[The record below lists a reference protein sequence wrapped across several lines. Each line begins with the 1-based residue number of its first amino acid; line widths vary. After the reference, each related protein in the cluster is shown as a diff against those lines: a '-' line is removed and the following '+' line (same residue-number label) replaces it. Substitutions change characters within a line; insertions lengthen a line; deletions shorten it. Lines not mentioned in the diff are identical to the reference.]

1 MDEVWD
7 FIEKNYSKRD
17 LTMMEL
23 LYKKE
28 MTMLQ
33 TGRLVDLTECRVS
46 QIHRKIVS
54 DIRRRLFK
62 IPETIDAT
70 KK

>member
-1 MDEVWD
+1 
-7 FIEKNYSKRD
+7 
-17 LTMMEL
+17 MMEL